1 MKIFKHFILV
11 SMVVTLMVAASSS
24 ASAHPRHGLR
34 GGFFFDGYPN
44 YYDNAFYRHLGDL
57 DIIEEGHVEALALAL
72 VAGLVLVFSLIEVVE
87 VGVGIIDTTGIAE
100 IDISKGVMIK

>member
-1 MKIFKHFILV
+1 MHPRILD
-11 SMVVTLMVAASSS
+11 MDFVVDFSLMVI
-24 ASAHPRHGLR
+24 PIIMIM
-34 GGFFFDGYPN
+34 GFIGPYIDP
-44 YYDNAFYRHLGDL
+44 HLGDL
-57 DIIEEGHVEALALAL
+57 DIIEEGHVAALALAL

>member
-1 MKIFKHFILV
+1 MVIPIIMIMGFIG
-11 SMVVTLMVAASSS
+11 
-24 ASAHPRHGLR
+24 PYI
-34 GGFFFDGYPN
+34 DP
-44 YYDNAFYRHLGDL
+44 HLGDL
-57 DIIEEGHVEALALAL
+57 DILEAGHVEALALAL